1 MEDPL
6 KKKKTEMSAQ
16 LKGKKFGNCKVALH
30 CPRKGQKDTWYM
42 KKPDERAEGPKYRFS
57 VLKAEGGKAPAS
69 LLFPFIIGSIAAADG
84 AAADGAAADG
94 AAAE

>member
-6 KKKKTEMSAQ
+6 KKKKTEMSAL

-30 CPRKGQKDTWYM
+30 CPREGQKDTWYM
-42 KKPDERAEGPKYRFS
+42 KKPDERVEGPKYRFS

-69 LLFPFIIGSIAAADG
+69 LLFPFKIGSIAAADG
-84 AAADGAAADG
+84 AAA
-94 AAAE
+94 E